1 MKKFQ
6 VLTDSTANISKQY
19 REMVDLDYCKMH
31 VSVDGVE
38 YSADLEWAEISPQ
51 DFYGAMR
58 NNAKTATTLVTVE
71 EFENKFTKYLDQGL
85 DVLYIACSSKLSGS
99 LNNAKIVASEL
110 QERYPDR
117 KIICFDSLRS
127 NYAEGM
133 IAASAAKQANEG
145 KDIEDVVDYLNENR
159 LKFQLHATVESLS
172 WLRKAGRVKA
182 STAFFGNLIGIKPI
196 LCADARGNNY
206 AYKKV
211 KGRKN
216 SLDDLVNTTI
226 ERIEN
231 PSEAVV
237 FIDHADSIEDAN
249 YVKEQLE
256 SKIQLK
262 EIYINYLGPIIGSTV
277 GPGAIIVNFFG
288 KKVTIMGEE

>member
-1 MKKFQ
+1 MMAACA
-6 VLTDSTANISKQY
+6 AN
-19 REMVDLDYCKMH
+19 
-31 VSVDGVE
+31 
-38 YSADLEWAEISPQ
+38 
-51 DFYGAMR
+51 F
-58 NNAKTATTLVTVE
+58 
-71 EFENKFTKYLDQGL
+71 
-85 DVLYIACSSKLSGS
+85 
-99 LNNAKIVASEL
+99 
-110 QERYPDR
+110 
-117 KIICFDSLRS
+117 
-127 NYAEGM
+127 
-133 IAASAAKQANEG
+133 ANQG
-145 KDIEDVVDYLNENR
+145 KDIDEVVDYLNEHR
-159 LKFQLHATVESLS
+159 LIYQCHATVENLN
-172 WLRKAGRVKA
+172 WLKKAGRVKA
-182 STAFFGNLIGIKPI
+182 SAAFFGNLIGIKPI
-196 LCADARGNNY
+196 ILGDARGNNF
-206 AYKKV
+206 ANKKV